1 MGSMVRTA
9 AVVLGAALAL
19 LAWQQQAQ
27 ARVHRYALVV
37 GANQG
42 TDQEPLLRYAE
53 RDAARVAQVLRTL
66 GDISPENLVLL
77 TNSDAPSVAR
87 VMEDLRGRIALHRQR
102 QPEDETLLVIFYSG
116 HADAQGLNLNGTQL
130 SFTALKEELR
140 RSPAHMRVLIV
151 DACRSGEITRVKGA
165 QPAEPF
171 RIEPIDAMAG
181 EGMAIITSSASH
193 EDAQES
199 DRLQAS
205 FFTHHLVSGM
215 LGAADASRDRQVTLG
230 EAYAYAYNETLR
242 STSRAR
248 FVQHPTYW
256 FEIKGRQDL
265 VLTSLRRP
273 SRSMARLK
281 LLDEGSYV
289 LFREGRGGPLAAEL
303 SASAGTE
310 IALEEGTYL
319 IRRRGAD
326 AVHEATTHLAA
337 EQEVSLA
344 TEDMESIPY
353 GRMVRKGLGSD
364 SELALGVT
372 SGVGISGPLVE
383 GTGQVLLGQV
393 GLQVDLEPLS
403 LQLRLRYG
411 AAQQS
416 NHSIALEQDVLGA
429 DLTALKLFDVS
440 SLSLGFGVRLGGD
453 WIQQRFQTQGLAP
466 DRDTFTLRAAPLV
479 HLGLSPWSLLHLY
492 LEASGD
498 AYLFAV
504 QSAEDSSSTELRFVP
519 QAMAGVLVYLP

>member
-1 MGSMVRTA
+1 MAQSRTA
-9 AVVLGAALAL
+9 AVILGAALAL
-19 LAWQQQAQ
+19 LAWQPQ
-27 ARVHRYALVV
+27 ARAEVQRYALVV

-53 RDAARVAQVLRTL
+53 RDASRVAKVLRTL

-77 TNSDAPSVAR
+77 TNTDAPSVAR
-87 VMEDLRGRIALHRQR
+87 VMSDLRQRIALHRQSH
-102 QPEDETLLVIFYSG
+102 PDDETLLVIFYSG

-130 SFTALKEELR
+130 GFSQLKEALR
-140 RSPAHMRVLIV
+140 QSPAHMRVLIL

-165 QPAEPF
+165 KPAAPF

-181 EGMAIITSSASH
+181 EGMAIITSSTSH

-215 LGAADASRDRQVTLG
+215 LGAADASRDRRVTLG

-273 SRSMARLK
+273 ARSMARLK
-281 LLDEGSYV
+281 LLDQGSYV
-289 LFREGRGGPLAAEL
+289 LFREGHGGPLAAEL
-303 SASAGTE
+303 SASEGTE

-326 AVHEATTHLAA
+326 AVQETTTHLAA
-337 EQEVSLA
+337 NQEVSLA
-344 TEDMESIPY
+344 IEDMERIPY
-353 GRMVRKGLGSD
+353 GRMVRKGLGTE
-364 SELALGVT
+364 SELALGLT
-372 SGVGISGPLVE
+372 SGVGVSGALVE

-393 GLQVDLEPLS
+393 GAQLDLEPLS
-403 LQLRLRYG
+403 LQWRLRYG
-411 AAQQS
+411 TAQRS
-416 NHSIALEQDVLGA
+416 NDSIGLTQDVLGTDVA
-429 DLTALKLFDVS
+429 ALKLFDVS

-453 WIQQRFQTQGLAP
+453 WIRQSFRTQGQAP
-466 DRDTFTLRAAPLV
+466 DRDTFTLRAAPLIHV
-479 HLGLSPWSLLHLY
+479 GMSPWSLLHLY

-498 AYLFAV
+498 AYLFTV
-504 QSAEDSSSTELRFVP
+504 QGEENASTELRFVP
-519 QAMAGVLVYLP
+519 QAMAGVLLYLP